1 MHDLTDQDNDMAKV
15 MMSLKEIKKSTKDIR
30 VTIMMVD
37 TSTIKTPARR
47 AWFKEKPN
55 KIMAIMAKEASHS
68 LNFDDDV
75 YQSELPSDDSK

>member
-15 MMSLKEIKKSTKDIR
+15 MMSLKEINQSTKDIR
-30 VTIMMVD
+30 VTIMMAD

-68 LNFDDDV
+68 LNFDHGV
-75 YQSELPSDDSK
+75 YQPELPSDDSK